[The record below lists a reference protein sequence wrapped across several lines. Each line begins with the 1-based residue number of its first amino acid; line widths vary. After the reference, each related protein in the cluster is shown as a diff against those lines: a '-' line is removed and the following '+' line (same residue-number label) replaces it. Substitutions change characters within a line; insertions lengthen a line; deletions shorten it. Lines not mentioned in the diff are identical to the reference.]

1 MGSTRVFFRIIVFC
15 LHLFIAFVLVVKMT
29 EHDIT
34 GSWLRLLVFSLV
46 CLLLAGSVVWHGIRF
61 YHFIKATAQ

>member
-15 LHLFIAFVLVVKMT
+15 LHLFVAFVLVFKMT

-34 GSWLRLLVFSLV
+34 GS
-46 CLLLAGSVVWHGIRF
+46 
-61 YHFIKATAQ
+61 